1 MSHNDSPQIKI
12 CGITNYPDAVM
23 AIDAGADLLG
33 FNFYP
38 QSKRYISAIDAQVI
52 VRRLPPIVKIVGIF
66 VDTPVAEV
74 ITTARKV
81 PLDVLQFHGNEDP
94 NYLSQF
100 SDWTTI
106 KAFRLRNEAEL
117 NQLDPFVDLAD
128 YFLFDTYSAAAA
140 GGTGETID
148 ELLVTTLA
156 QRGLLAKGYL
166 SGGLT
171 PENVSEKILKFLP
184 WGVDVASGVERSP
197 GRKDTAK
204 LREFIANVKSPK
216 IE

>member
-1 MSHNDSPQIKI
+1 MSRKDSPQIKI

-66 VDTPVAEV
+66 VDASVDEV
-74 ITTARKV
+74 ISTARKV

-94 NYLSQF
+94 NFLSQCNN
-100 SDWTTI
+100 WTII
-106 KAFRLRNEAEL
+106 KAFRLRNESEIA
-117 NQLDPFVDLAD
+117 QLDTYTNNVD
-128 YFLFDTYSAAAA
+128 YFLFDTYSEIAA
-140 GGTGETID
+140 GGTGEAID
-148 ELLVTTLA
+148 EQLLTALA
-156 QRGLLAKGYL
+156 QKGLLMNGYL

-171 PENVSEKILKFLP
+171 PENVSQKVLKYLP
-184 WGVDVASGVERSP
+184 YAVDVASGVERSP

-204 LREFIANVKSPK
+204 LREFVANAKYPK

>member
-1 MSHNDSPQIKI
+1 MPHNDSPQIKI

-38 QSKRYISAIDAQVI
+38 QSKRYISVTDAQVI

-66 VDTPVAEV
+66 VDATVQEV
-74 ITTARKV
+74 IETARKV

-94 NYLSQF
+94 NFLSQCR
-100 SDWTTI
+100 DWTII
-106 KAFRLRNEAEL
+106 KAFRLRNETEID
-117 NQLDPFVDLAD
+117 QLDAFVDLAD
-128 YFLFDTYSAAAA
+128 YFLFDTYSATAA
-140 GGTGETID
+140 GGTGEIID
-148 ELLVTTLA
+148 DQLVTVLA

-171 PENVSEKILKFLP
+171 PENISEKVLKYLP
-184 WGVDVASGVERSP
+184 YGVDVASGVERAP

-204 LREFIANVKSPK
+204 VREFIANAKSPK
-216 IE
+216 I

>member
-38 QSKRYISAIDAQVI
+38 QSKRYISVTDAQVI

-66 VDTPVAEV
+66 VDATVQEV
-74 ITTARKV
+74 IETARKV

-94 NYLSQF
+94 NFLSQCR
-100 SDWTTI
+100 DWTII
-106 KAFRLRNEAEL
+106 KAFRLRNETEID
-117 NQLDPFVDLAD
+117 QLDAFVDLAD
-128 YFLFDTYSAAAA
+128 YFLFDTYSATAA
-140 GGTGETID
+140 GGTGEIID
-148 ELLVTTLA
+148 DQLVTALA

-171 PENVSEKILKFLP
+171 PENISEKVLKYLP
-184 WGVDVASGVERSP
+184 YGVDVASGVERAP

-204 LREFIANVKSPK
+204 VREFIANAKSPK
-216 IE
+216 I